1 MEVVREIRKVSGRE
15 LTIELPED
23 FVDAEVEI
31 LILPV
36 NRDFR
41 SSQKSEVEVKEDI
54 TEAMN
59 EVSMMR
65 EGKLP
70 EKSARELLSEL

>member
-1 MEVVREIRKVSGRE
+1 MEIVREIRKVSGRE

-31 LILPV
+31 LILPF

-59 EVSMMR
+59 EVKIMR

-70 EKSARELLSEL
+70 GKSARQLLSDL

>member
-1 MEVVREIRKVSGRE
+1 MEIVREIRKVSGRE

-31 LILPV
+31 LILPF

-59 EVSMMR
+59 EVKMMR

-70 EKSARELLSEL
+70 GKSARQLLSDL